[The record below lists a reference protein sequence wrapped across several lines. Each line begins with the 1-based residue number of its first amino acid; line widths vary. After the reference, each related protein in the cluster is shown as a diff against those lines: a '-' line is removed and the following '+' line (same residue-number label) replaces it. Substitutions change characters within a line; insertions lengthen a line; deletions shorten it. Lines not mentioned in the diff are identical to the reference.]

1 MLLIKIGEK
10 RMAEDSK
17 TEAIWNFDDERL
29 KDLNWRLIVCEDA
42 FENWDMQGVRKYLY
56 SIRRIL
62 WGALDK
68 GEQKKIAEKFKD
80 LEEYKRKMEEDSV
93 VTPKERLKFFNK
105 ADEIFLY
112 LGELRSEHGLEFRK
126 KREESGL

>member
-1 MLLIKIGEK
+1 
-10 RMAEDSK
+10 MADDYSTK
-17 TEAIWNFDDERL
+17 EAIWNFDDERL
-29 KDLNWRLIVCEDA
+29 KDLNIRLIMCEDS
-42 FENWDMQGVRKYLY
+42 FEDWDMKGVKQSLY

-68 GEQKKIAEKFKD
+68 DEKDKLKNKFNKLEKFKR
-80 LEEYKRKMEEDSV
+80 EMEKDGV
-93 VTPKERLKFFNK
+93 ITPKEKLDFFNK

-126 KREESGL
+126 KREEAGL